1 MNAFLTSDVT
11 GQRVNF
17 CFCALW
23 HWKSRLCF
31 RVEWKIDD
39 RLESNSFN
47 NFLSLL
53 HLTFQS
59 LCDLINSLFPKS
71 NSFSFTFSQTSHLE
85 TPSTSRS
92 FHLSSSS
99 AVSNC
104 CSILT
109 HTHSDTDLLCDI
121 RSALDGYWRLFT
133 THCFDLMRWHRD
145 TSQPSS
151 VSQSFQL
158 RGGKSSSGVNG
169 YDTSELKQ
177 PVHGEEVQRSRNN
190 S

>member
-92 FHLSSSS
+92 FHHLFLCSVKLLLHPYPRSVRYRPSLWHQISFRWLLEALYHTLLWSNAVAPWHLTAVVCLSVIP
-99 AVSNC
+99 ATRRE
-104 CSILT
+104 IF
-109 HTHSDTDLLCDI
+109 I
-121 RSALDGYWRLFT
+121 RR
-133 THCFDLMRWHRD
+133 
-145 TSQPSS
+145 
-151 VSQSFQL
+151 
-158 RGGKSSSGVNG
+158 
-169 YDTSELKQ
+169 
-177 PVHGEEVQRSRNN
+177 
-190 S
+190 